1 MTSSSHHPP
10 GRRALALL
18 TGIAALFSFSKPS
31 LAADPAATRTHS
43 TPALKQAK
51 PAIEVLREAHWL
63 KALPETISVP
73 VAGDANVV
81 ITKRVADATV
91 DDLAFAASQMHRN
104 ARSILRVAGDLQT
117 LHDLA
122 REAGAVGSANAAD
135 SAVLTV
141 RGQK

>member
-1 MTSSSHHPP
+1 MTTSSHHPP
-10 GRRALALL
+10 GRRTLALL
-18 TGIAALFSFSKPS
+18 TGIAALFSFSKPGV
-31 LAADPAATRTHS
+31 AADPGKPRSGAA
-43 TPALKQAK
+43 PAVKQAK
-51 PAIEVLREAHWL
+51 PAIDVLREAHWL
-63 KALPETISVP
+63 KALPETITVP
-73 VAGDANVV
+73 VAGDPNTV

-91 DDLAFAASQMHRN
+91 DDLAFAASQLNRN

-135 SAVLTV
+135 AAVLTV

>member
-1 MTSSSHHPP
+1 M
-10 GRRALALL
+10 
-18 TGIAALFSFSKPS
+18 
-31 LAADPAATRTHS
+31 
-43 TPALKQAK
+43 KQTK

-63 KALPETISVP
+63 KALPETITVP

-91 DDLAFAASQMHRN
+91 DDLAFAASQLNRN

-135 SAVLTV
+135 AAVLTV
-141 RGQK
+141 RGLK